1 MKTTKIIYWVTT
13 SFIFIMDGVI
23 PAFTSNSEL
32 AKQGIAHLGY
42 PDYLRVMLMFFKIAG
57 GLGII
62 LPFVKGRVKEW
73 VYAGYGISFIGAFVS
88 LAATDGFTGQ
98 TFVPIFALAI
108 LATSYICYHK
118 LQSRKEEKQLEPAI
132 S

>member
-1 MKTTKIIYWVTT
+1 MKTTKFIYWTTT
-13 SFIFIMDGVI
+13 SLIFIMDGVI

-42 PDYLRVMLMFFKIAG
+42 PDYVRVMLMFFKIAG
-57 GLGII
+57 ALGLI

-88 LAATDGFTGQ
+88 HAATDGFNGE
-98 TFVPIFALAI
+98 TFAPLIALGI
-108 LATSYICYHK
+108 LSASYICYHK
-118 LQSRKEEKQLEPAI
+118 LQEGKGEQLQTAVN
-132 S
+132 